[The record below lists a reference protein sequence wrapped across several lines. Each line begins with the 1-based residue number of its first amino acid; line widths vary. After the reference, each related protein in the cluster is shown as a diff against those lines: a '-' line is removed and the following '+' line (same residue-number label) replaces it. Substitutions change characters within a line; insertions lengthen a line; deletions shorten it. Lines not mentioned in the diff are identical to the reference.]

1 MGINLRPQMPQET
14 QEYPMIMSLGLP
26 AADLLIYQFF
36 HEGFSKKGL
45 HDTIMWYKEEVRMV
59 ILFDVFI

>member
-1 MGINLRPQMPQET
+1 MPQET

-45 HDTIMWYKEEVRMV
+45 HDTIMWYKEVRMV

>member
-1 MGINLRPQMPQET
+1 
-14 QEYPMIMSLGLP
+14 MSLGLH

-45 HDTIMWYKEEVRMV
+45 HDTIMWYKEVRMV